1 MENNSVDNKAKLNIN
16 FENLDLI
23 LGHISDCIYILNTK
37 KQMIYTN
44 FNKSEKLKCSSDVC
58 ESLKI
63 QIDQALKTGQVV
75 SGETSYLC
83 PTDMLRHY
91 VYSIEPLAD
100 KEGNV
105 QYLICVLHEI
115 TEYKQAREA
124 LQISNKR
131 LQEIIDGSNN
141 FIFVRDK
148 AGKFLITSRHAEESV
163 GKPREW
169 FPGKTMYDFLS
180 KEKADYFTALDKKV
194 LETGEPT
201 IVEEEETLQA
211 DGKGHIFLANR
222 FPLFD
227 INGQAYA
234 VAGISTDITE
244 IKRMEQA
251 LENSEEKYRRFFE
264 LGLVGMA
271 IESLNGDWIEVN
283 ERLCEIL
290 GYTHDELITK
300 NWKDLTH
307 PDDLAK
313 DMEQFQN
320 LQEGKTDHYSLEK
333 RYIRKD
339 GKIINCLLS
348 VGRSK
353 IGKDA
358 ISDIYV
364 IVDDITAEK
373 QYEMALVKAKEDLMM
388 AIREVL
394 SGNQYIKQVMSSF
407 DEIDTRHVAQ
417 NHEDPLDKLSPKQ
430 REILR
435 MVAKGNTSEE
445 IAAKLF
451 LSKRTV
457 DFHRSVI
464 RKKLGLNTHQ
474 ELLRY
479 CIEARLL

>member
-1 MENNSVDNKAKLNIN
+1 MENNYLDNGTKLNIN
-16 FENLDLI
+16 SDFLDVI

-37 KQMIYTN
+37 KQIIYTN
-44 FNKSEKLKCSSDVC
+44 FNQSEKLSCSSDVC
-58 ESLKI
+58 ESLDI
-63 QIDQALKTGQVV
+63 QIDQAFKTRQVI
-75 SGETSYLC
+75 SGETTYLY

-100 KEGNV
+100 KGGNI

-124 LQISNKR
+124 LLTSNKR

-141 FIFVRDK
+141 FIFIRDK
-148 AGKFLITSRHAEESV
+148 EGKFLITSRHAEESV

-169 FPGKTMYDFLS
+169 FPGKTMYDFLP

-194 LETGEPT
+194 LETKEPT

-227 INGQAYA
+227 INGKPYA

-244 IKRMEQA
+244 IKKMEQA
-251 LENSEEKYRRFFE
+251 LEKSEEKYRRFFE

-271 IESLNGDWIEVN
+271 IESSSGDWIEVN
-283 ERLCEIL
+283 DRLCEIL
-290 GYTHDELITK
+290 GYTHDELLNK

-313 DMEQFQN
+313 DLEQFQS
-320 LQEGKTDHYSLEK
+320 LQKGKVDHYSLEK

-339 GKIINCLLS
+339 GKTINCLLS

-353 IGKDA
+353 IDING

-364 IVDDITAEK
+364 IVDDITAET

-407 DEIDTRHVAQ
+407 DEIGTRHVTQ
-417 NHEDPLDKLSPKQ
+417 NQEDPLEKLSNKQ

-435 MVAKGNTSEE
+435 LVAKGHTSEA
-445 IAAKLF
+445 IASKLF

-464 RKKLGLNTHQ
+464 RKKLGLNTHK

-479 CIEARLL
+479 CIETRLL